1 MKNLI
6 PPGKSEGIFL
16 SDKLIDMKNLYNT
29 NEKATVC
36 AEDTCVTVYG
46 DTAKLIQAVVLCTVL
61 VVSVAYI
68 AKALR

>member
-1 MKNLI
+1 
-6 PPGKSEGIFL
+6 
-16 SDKLIDMKNLYNT
+16 MKNLYNT